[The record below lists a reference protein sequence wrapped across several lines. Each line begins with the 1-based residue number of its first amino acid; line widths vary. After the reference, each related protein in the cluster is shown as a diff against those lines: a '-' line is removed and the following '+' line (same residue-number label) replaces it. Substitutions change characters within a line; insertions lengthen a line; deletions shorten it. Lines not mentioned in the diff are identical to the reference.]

1 MDLEH
6 IKGIGQKSIEYFYK
20 ADIYNIND
28 LLTFYP
34 YRYQILKP
42 TSLEEGNENETIT
55 INATITE
62 IGRISFIKKNFNVL
76 RFKAESYGKIINV
89 SIFNRAYLKPNMYV
103 GREIT
108 LTGKYNLSKNS
119 FTASDMK
126 LSKLESEKI
135 IPIYHNIKGIKNTN
149 LEKIIG
155 CALQEANVIDYIPE
169 LYQQKYKLLPK
180 KQALQMIHQPLKIEQ
195 LEAAKKRI
203 IYEELFEFMFKIN
216 YLKLLK
222 ESEKGIKKNIPLKK
236 IEYFIDHL
244 PFKLTKDQRE
254 CVDIGLKELASLK
267 KMNRL
272 LLGDVGS
279 GKTIVATILS
289 YANFLAGYQTAF
301 LAPTEILAIQHFKS
315 IRDLFK
321 NSDISVEIM
330 MGSMTKREKNHIM
343 KRMES
348 GEIDLLIGTHAILN
362 ENMKFQNLGLIITDE
377 QHRFGVSQRE
387 FLGKKGEKPD
397 MLFMSATPIP
407 RTYALTIYGD
417 MDTSQIKQKPQ
428 GRKEIITKLVREE
441 NLKEVLLKTLEEIK
455 AGHQIYVVAPTIEE
469 NEENDLK
476 DVYLLKE
483 KFDLAYH
490 SKVPI
495 GILHGK
501 LKKAEKE
508 NVMNDFKL
516 GRTKIL
522 ISTTVVEVGVDVKN
536 ATVMII
542 FDSERFGLATL
553 HQLRG
558 RVGRNDLQSYCFLI
572 CKEEKERLKVLE
584 ESNDGFYI
592 SEKDF
597 EFRGEGDLF
606 GVKQSGDMTFK
617 MANLKRDF
625 KILVAAKKDS
635 EEYLISKEYL
645 KNVNYQK
652 ICQEIDF
659 TN

>member
-6 IKGIGQKSIEYFYK
+6 IKGIGEKSIEHFYE
-20 ADIYNIND
+20 AGIYNLED

-34 YRYQILKP
+34 YRYQLLKP
-42 TSLEEGNENETIT
+42 TSLEDTKEDETIT
-55 INATITE
+55 INATITDV
-62 IGRISFIKKNFNVL
+62 GKVSFIKKNFNVL
-76 RFKAESYGKIINV
+76 RFKAESYGKILNV
-89 SIFNRAYLKPNMYV
+89 SIFNRSYLKRNMSV

-108 LTGKYNLSKNS
+108 LTGKYNITKNS

-126 LSKLESEKI
+126 LYKLESEKI
-135 IPIYHNIKGIKNTN
+135 IPIYHSIKGIKKSN

-155 CALQEANVIDYIPE
+155 NALEEENITDFIPE
-169 LYQQKYKLLPK
+169 KYQNKYHFSSK
-180 KQALQMIHQPLKIEQ
+180 KESLSIIHQPLKIEE
-195 LEAAKKRI
+195 LEKARKRI

-216 YLKLLK
+216 YLKILK
-222 ESEKGIKKNIPLKK
+222 ESDKGIEKK
-236 IEYFIDHL
+236 IPMEKIQHFIEHL
-244 PFKLTKDQRE
+244 PFELTKDQRTSVE
-254 CVDIGLKELASLK
+254 IGLKELSSSK

-315 IRDLFK
+315 CKDLFK
-321 NSDISVEIM
+321 NTNIAVEILI
-330 MGSMTKREKNHIM
+330 GSMTKKEKINIM
-343 KRMES
+343 KRMEE

-362 ENMKFQNLGLIITDE
+362 EQMHFHNLGFIITDE

-387 FLGKKGEKPD
+387 FLGKKGKKPD

-417 MDTSQIKQKPQ
+417 MDTSEIKQKPQ
-428 GRKEIITKLVREE
+428 GRKEIITKLVKEE
-441 NLKEVLLKTLEEIK
+441 NLKSVLLKTLEEIK

-476 DVYLLKE
+476 NVYLLKE

-508 NVMNDFKL
+508 TVMNDFKL
-516 GRTKIL
+516 GKTKIL

-558 RVGRNDLQSYCFLI
+558 RVGRNELQSYCFLI

-584 ESNDGFYI
+584 ESSDGFYI

-606 GVKQSGDMTFK
+606 GERQSGDMTFK

-625 KILVAAKKDS
+625 KVLLVAKKDS
-635 EEYLISKEYL
+635 EEYIKSKEYL
-645 KNVNYQK
+645 KDVNYQK

>member
-6 IKGIGQKSIEYFYK
+6 IKGIGEKTIEHLYESG
-20 ADIYNIND
+20 IYNLED

-34 YRYQILKP
+34 YRYQILNP
-42 TSLEEGNENETIT
+42 TSLEEKSENETIT
-55 INATITE
+55 INATITDV
-62 IGRISFIKKNFNVL
+62 GKVSFIKKNFNVL

-89 SIFNRAYLKPNMYV
+89 SIFNRAYLKRNMSV

-108 LTGKYNLSKNS
+108 LIGKYNSQKNS

-135 IPIYHNIKGIKNTN
+135 IPIYHNIKGIKNASLNTI
-149 LEKIIG
+149 LEN
-155 CALQEANVIDYIPE
+155 ALKEENIEDFIPKMF
-169 LYQQKYKLLPK
+169 QQKYKLSS
-180 KQALQMIHQPLKIEQ
+180 KQEALRGIHQPLKIEE
-195 LEAAKKRI
+195 LEKSRKRI

-216 YLKLLK
+216 YLKILK
-222 ESEKGIKKNIPLKK
+222 ESDKGIEKNIPMEK
-236 IEYFIDHL
+236 IQHFIEHL
-244 PFKLTKDQRE
+244 PFELTQDQKE
-254 CVDIGLKELASLK
+254 SVIIGLKELSSPK

-289 YANFLAGYQTAF
+289 YANYLAGYQTAF
-301 LAPTEILAIQHFKS
+301 LAPTEILAVQHFKTC
-315 IRDLFK
+315 RDLFK
-321 NSDISVEIM
+321 NTDIAVEILI
-330 MGSMTKREKNHIM
+330 GSMTKKEKINIM
-343 KRMES
+343 KRMEK

-362 ENMKFQNLGLIITDE
+362 EQMHFQNLGFIITDE

-428 GRKEIITKLVREE
+428 GRKEIITKLVKEE

-476 DVYLLKE
+476 NVYLLKE

-516 GRTKIL
+516 GKTKIL

-558 RVGRNDLQSYCFLI
+558 RVGRNDMQSYCFLI

-606 GVKQSGDMTFK
+606 GERQSGDMTFK

-625 KILVAAKKDS
+625 KALLVAKKDS
-635 EEYLISKEYL
+635 EEYIKSQEYL
-645 KNVNYQK
+645 KDVNYQK